1 MGDSFFEFIRQIGVF
16 ILCAQCLI
24 HFCAGKSYEK
34 YVRLLV
40 GIMVLAQF
48 ITPVSMLFFGAGRVE
63 LAAEVKRFGQEL
75 SEATQKNPYPE
86 QREKDTFKALEE
98 EMADRLSQKAE
109 EYGFTLAEVKLDEE
123 KILIFLHPQRQEKET
138 GRIQMVE
145 VKVGE
150 SKETTTGTSPV
161 AELVREFSILLGIHQ
176 DYLEI
181 EWEEGGR

>member
-63 LAAEVKRFGQEL
+63 LA
-75 SEATQKNPYPE
+75 
-86 QREKDTFKALEE
+86 
-98 EMADRLSQKAE
+98 
-109 EYGFTLAEVKLDEE
+109 AEVKLDEE